1 MTTKKSTAARNIIH
15 GMIRLSM
22 FLDQNS
28 RTKNSTD
35 NVASGQLTLP
45 FRLWASGHVLRTEAN
60 PEEWTIKTIEAA
72 PDHRMRRE
80 DCMVT
85 LINVAKEMRQ
95 VRGATLQSSYKFVS
109 TGDVAPPEPEAEAQ
123 LVRTDVKPFAV
134 TVHAIREFY
143 PRKHGNEGTRLIM
156 QDKTAYIVAEPFDTV
171 WSMCAAAG
179 MPLHLAKLE
188 HTSES
193 GEEAGHHE

>member
-1 MTTKKSTAARNIIH
+1 MATKNKAAANPNVIQ

-28 RTKNSTD
+28 RTKNSAD

-45 FRLWASGHVLRTEAN
+45 FKLWAVGHVLRTEAN

-72 PDHRMRRE
+72 PDHKMRRE

-95 VRGATLQSSYKFVS
+95 VRGA
-109 TGDVAPPEPEAEAQ
+109 
-123 LVRTDVKPFAV
+123 
-134 TVHAIREFY
+134 
-143 PRKHGNEGTRLIM
+143 
-156 QDKTAYIVAEPFDTV
+156 
-171 WSMCAAAG
+171 
-179 MPLHLAKLE
+179 
-188 HTSES
+188 
-193 GEEAGHHE
+193 